1 VATFLFN
8 NLKPNKMNT
17 YSKILTALIVSFVF
31 IISSCTKDG
40 GIIDTVYGCMDSTA
54 TNYNPLAT
62 IDDSTCTIEGCTDS
76 SAMNYNVNATSNDGS
91 CVYAYDI
98 AQGTW
103 NITPNCEDINL
114 PIIGPIS
121 LDTILPESIDVQGA
135 GNGSLF
141 IDINGAQIS
150 GEIDNSGN
158 ITIAEQTVSIDLGL
172 GIPIPVQISGSGK
185 IESENSGYMDLTF
198 SGEIDLIPG
207 IPPVSFNSTCHI
219 TLSK

>member
-1 VATFLFN
+1 MN
-8 NLKPNKMNT
+8 NYP
-17 YSKILTALIVSFVF
+17 KILTVLIIFFVF
-31 IISSCTKDG
+31 IISSCTKEG
-40 GIIDTVYGCMDSTA
+40 GVTEI
-54 TNYNPLAT
+54 
-62 IDDSTCTIEGCTDS
+62 IEGCTDS

-91 CVYAYDI
+91 CIYAYNI

-103 NITPNCEDINL
+103 NITPNCEDINIPL
-114 PIIGPIS
+114 IGPIS
-121 LDTILPESIDVQGA
+121 LDTILPESVDVQGA

-150 GEIDNSGN
+150 GDIDNSGN
-158 ITIAEQTVSIDLGL
+158 ITVAEQTVSIDLGL
-172 GIPIPVQISGSGK
+172 GIPIPVKISGSGK

-207 IPPVSFNSTCHI
+207 VPPVSFNSTCHI

>member
-1 VATFLFN
+1 MATFLFN

-17 YSKILTALIVSFVF
+17 YSKILIAV
-31 IISSCTKDG
+31 IISSLLVISSCKKEEE
-40 GIIDTVYGCMDSTA
+40 I
-54 TNYNPLAT
+54 
-62 IDDSTCTIEGCTDS
+62 IEGCTDS
-76 SAMNYNVNATSNDGS
+76 AAMNFNVNATSNDGS

-150 GEIDNSGN
+150 GDIDNSGN
-158 ITIAEQTVSIDLGL
+158 ITVAEQTVSIDLGL

-207 IPPVSFNSTCHI
+207 FPASFNSTCHI

>member
-1 VATFLFN
+1 MKNLFKLATYFVCLSV
-8 NLKPNKMNT
+8 L
-17 YSKILTALIVSFVF
+17 IL
-31 IISSCTKDG
+31 SSCKKE
-40 GIIDTVYGCMDSTA
+40 
-54 TNYNPLAT
+54 
-62 IDDSTCTIEGCTDS
+62 EGCTDPT
-76 SAMNYNVNATSNDGS
+76 AMNYSSDAEEDNGT
-91 CVYAYDI
+91 CIHAYDL

-150 GEIDNSGN
+150 GDIDNSGN
-158 ITIAEQTVSIDLGL
+158 ITVAEQTVSIDLGL

-185 IESENSGYMDLTF
+185 IESENSGYMDLNF
-198 SGEIDLIPG
+198 SVSIAPIP
-207 IPPVSFNSTCHI
+207 ISCHTI
-219 TLSK
+219 LTK

>member
-1 VATFLFN
+1 
-8 NLKPNKMNT
+8 MNT

-40 GIIDTVYGCMDSTA
+40 GIIV
-54 TNYNPLAT
+54 
-62 IDDSTCTIEGCTDS
+62 EGCTDS

-150 GEIDNSGN
+150 GDIDNSGN
-158 ITIAEQTVSIDLGL
+158 ITVAEQTVSIDLGYLGL
-172 GIPIPVQISGSGK
+172 GIPIPVQISGLGK

-207 IPPVSFNSTCHI
+207 FPASFNSTCHI
-219 TLSK
+219 ILSK

>member
-1 VATFLFN
+1 MVTTFLFN
-8 NLKPNKMNT
+8 NLNPDKMN
-17 YSKILTALIVSFVF
+17 YSKILIAFIVLAIF
-31 IISSCTKDG
+31 IISSCKKDEL
-40 GIIDTVYGCMDSTA
+40 I
-54 TNYNPLAT
+54 
-62 IDDSTCTIEGCTDS
+62 IEGCTDTA
-76 SAMNYNVNATSNDGS
+76 AMNYQSLATSNDGS
-91 CVYAYDI
+91 CEYCIYGCIDINSFNYDSLATCDDATCVYAYDI

-150 GEIDNSGN
+150 GDIDNSGN
-158 ITIAEQTVSIDLGL
+158 ITVAEQTVSIDLGL

-207 IPPVSFNSTCHI
+207 FPPVSFNSTCHI

>member
-1 VATFLFN
+1 MNYNSTATSN
-8 NLKPNKMNT
+8 DG
-17 YSKILTALIVSFVF
+17 
-31 IISSCTKDG
+31 SCVYC
-40 GIIDTVYGCMDSTA
+40 VYGCIDSTQF
-54 TNYNPLAT
+54 NYSPLAT
-62 IDDSTCTIEGCTDS
+62 CDDGSCIPITYGCTDS
-76 SAMNYNVNATSNDGS
+76 TAMNYLSNTTSNDGS

-158 ITIAEQTVSIDLGL
+158 ITVAEQTVSIDLGL

>member
-1 VATFLFN
+1 M
-8 NLKPNKMNT
+8 KK
-17 YSKILTALIVSFVF
+17 YSKIFIIV
-31 IISSCTKDG
+31 IISSLLVTSSCKKDEL
-40 GIIDTVYGCMDSTA
+40 I
-54 TNYNPLAT
+54 
-62 IDDSTCTIEGCTDS
+62 IEGCTDS
-76 SAMNYNVNATSNDGS
+76 AAMNYNATATSNDGS

-150 GEIDNSGN
+150 GDIDNSGN
-158 ITIAEQTVSIDLGL
+158 ITIAEQTVSID
-172 GIPIPVQISGSGK
+172 IFRR
-185 IESENSGYMDLTF
+185 D
-198 SGEIDLIPG
+198 
-207 IPPVSFNSTCHI
+207 
-219 TLSK
+219 